1 MSDLNQIE
9 MKQIVDFNWIERL
22 SECSICLEKFNDPR
36 ILPCSHTYCFNC
48 LFNLSQKNVDCD
60 NNEMKITCPT
70 CSEVHPLKDVASIN
84 MFPRNLALKQLI
96 DIKPTQLVS
105 DKYCEE
111 CNISH
116 AFTNCLHC
124 SLCFCLGCKEK
135 HSEILKDEAQIKSNL
150 LEQNCEDFIGI
161 FFYLKFNVFINIS
174 K

>member
-36 ILPCSHTYCFNC
+36 ILPCSHTYCTDC
-48 LFNLSQKNVDCD
+48 LINLSQTEFECD
-60 NNEMKITCPT
+60 NGIKIICPT
-70 CSEVHPLKDVASIN
+70 CSEVHMLKDATSIK

-105 DKYCEE
+105 DKYCES
-111 CNISH
+111 CNVSY

-124 SLCFCLGCKEK
+124 SLCFCLDCKEK
-135 HSEILKDEAQIKSNL
+135 HSEILKEEAQNKSKL

-161 FFYLKFNVFINIS
+161 LY
-174 K
+174 